1 MVKAQPARFNS
12 VVPTLHFRVITP
24 LPPDKVLGVLTDFS
38 DRRPVI
44 WPNIDQG
51 HFRVHDQGPN
61 WADVTEGNVLAWERN
76 RYEWNAGA
84 GEVTVTAVESD
95 SWAPGSQWRYR
106 LQPSAAGGTQVDVT
120 AVRTGRGLRGRLLG
134 SLLGVFGVRVL
145 RSDMEKVLARV
156 C

>member
-1 MVKAQPARFNS
+1 M
-12 VVPTLHFRVITP
+12 ITP
-24 LPPDKVLGVLTDFS
+24 LPPDKVLDVLTDFS

-44 WPNIDQG
+44 WPNIDHD
-51 HFRVHDQGPN
+51 HFRVHDQGPG

-84 GEVTVTAVESD
+84 GEVTVSAVESD

-106 LQPSAAGGTQVDVT
+106 LQPSAAGGTEVDVT
-120 AVRTGRGLRGRLLG
+120 VVRIGRGLRGKLLG
-134 SLLGVFGVRVL
+134 ALVSVFGVRRL

-156 C
+156 R

>member
-1 MVKAQPARFNS
+1 M
-12 VVPTLHFRVITP
+12 ITP

-38 DRRPVI
+38 DLRPAI
-44 WPNIDQG
+44 WPNIDHA

-134 SLLGVFGVRVL
+134 SVLSVFGVRVL

-156 C
+156 R

>member
-1 MVKAQPARFNS
+1 M
-12 VVPTLHFRVITP
+12 ITP

-156 C
+156 R

>member
-1 MVKAQPARFNS
+1 M
-12 VVPTLHFRVITP
+12 
-24 LPPDKVLGVLTDFS
+24 LTDFS

-44 WPNIDQG
+44 WPNIDHA

-156 C
+156 R

>member
-1 MVKAQPARFNS
+1 MA
-12 VVPTLHFRVITP
+12 TIHFTTTTTATP
-24 LPPDKVLGVLTDFS
+24 EQFTAAVTDFGPGRS
-38 DRRPVI
+38 ELFGNTDDR
-44 WPNIDQG
+44 QLK
-51 HFRVHDQGPN
+51 VHDQGPN

-156 C
+156 R

>member
-1 MVKAQPARFNS
+1 
-12 VVPTLHFRVITP
+12 VITP

-38 DRRPVI
+38 DRRPAI
-44 WPNIDQG
+44 WPNIDHA

-156 C
+156 R

>member
-1 MVKAQPARFNS
+1 M
-12 VVPTLHFRVITP
+12 ITP

-38 DRRPVI
+38 DLRPAI
-44 WPNIDQG
+44 WPNIDHA

-134 SLLGVFGVRVL
+134 SLLGMFGVRVL

-156 C
+156 R

>member
-1 MVKAQPARFNS
+1 M
-12 VVPTLHFRVITP
+12 TTP

-44 WPNIDQG
+44 WPNIDHD
-51 HFRVHDQGPN
+51 HFRVHDQGPG

-76 RYEWNAGA
+76 RYEWNADA

-95 SWAPGSQWRYR
+95 SWAPGSRWRYR

-120 AVRTGRGLRGRLLG
+120 VVRTGRGLRGKLLG
-134 SLLGVFGVRVL
+134 SLLSVFGVRVL

-156 C
+156 R

>member
-1 MVKAQPARFNS
+1 M
-12 VVPTLHFRVITP
+12 ITP

-38 DRRPVI
+38 DLRPAI
-44 WPNIDQG
+44 WPNIDHA

-156 C
+156 R

>member
-1 MVKAQPARFNS
+1 M
-12 VVPTLHFRVITP
+12 ITP

-38 DRRPVI
+38 DLRPAI
-44 WPNIDQG
+44 WPNIDHA

-134 SLLGVFGVRVL
+134 SLLGVFGVRAL

-156 C
+156 R

>member
-1 MVKAQPARFNS
+1 
-12 VVPTLHFRVITP
+12 VITP
-24 LPPDKVLGVLTDFS
+24 LPPDKVLDVLTDFS

-44 WPNIDQG
+44 WPNIDHD
-51 HFRVHDQGPN
+51 HFRVHDQGPG

-84 GEVTVTAVESD
+84 GEVTVSAVESD

-106 LQPSAAGGTQVDVT
+106 LQPSAAGGTEVDVT
-120 AVRTGRGLRGRLLG
+120 VVRIGRGLRGKLLG
-134 SLLGVFGVRVL
+134 ALVSLFGVRRL

-156 C
+156 R

>member
-1 MVKAQPARFNS
+1 M
-12 VVPTLHFRVITP
+12 ITP

-84 GEVTVTAVESD
+84 GEVIVTAVESD

-106 LQPSAAGGTQVDVT
+106 LQPSAAGGSQVDVT

-156 C
+156 R

>member
-1 MVKAQPARFNS
+1 M
-12 VVPTLHFRVITP
+12 ITP

>member
-1 MVKAQPARFNS
+1 
-12 VVPTLHFRVITP
+12 VITP
-24 LPPDKVLGVLTDFS
+24 LPPDKVLDVLTDFS

-44 WPNIDQG
+44 WPNIDHD
-51 HFRVHDQGPN
+51 HFRVHDQGPG

-84 GEVTVTAVESD
+84 GEVTVSAVESD

-106 LQPSAAGGTQVDVT
+106 LQPSAAGGTEVDVT
-120 AVRTGRGLRGRLLG
+120 VVRIGRGLRGKLLG
-134 SLLGVFGVRVL
+134 ALVSVFGVRRL

-156 C
+156 R